1 MIFAP
6 MTVNLIELKIN
17 ALDHAAVV
25 NIGPDQHVDLY
36 ISYKRNQGI
45 GEQNGD
51 LSPILATLSWVT
63 DPDLLDSQ
71 AMKNSIV

>member
-25 NIGPDQHVDLY
+25 NIGPNQHVDLY
-36 ISYKRNQGI
+36 VSYKRNQGI

-51 LSPILATLSWVT
+51 LSPITATLSWIM
-63 DPDLLDSQ
+63 DPDLIDAG
-71 AMKNSIV
+71 AMKNSII